1 MSLSTQLARGP
12 FALALLL
19 AFVTLSAFAEPP
31 ANPAKELLLA
41 ASPTVAYVLGPATP
55 GCSRAPALRLAL
67 APADLSPLSSRWSRS
82 CRA

>member
-12 FALALLL
+12 FALALLFTFI
-19 AFVTLSAFAEPP
+19 ALSAFAEPP
-31 ANPAKELLLA
+31 TAAAKTVLIA
-41 ASPTVAYVLGPATP
+41 SSPTVAYVLSPTP

-67 APADLSPLSSRWSRS
+67 APADLSPLSLRWSRG